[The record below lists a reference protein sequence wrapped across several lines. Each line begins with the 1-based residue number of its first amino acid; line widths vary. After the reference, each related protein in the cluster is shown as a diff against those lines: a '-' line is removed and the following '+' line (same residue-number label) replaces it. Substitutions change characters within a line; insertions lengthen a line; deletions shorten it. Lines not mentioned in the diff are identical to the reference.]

1 MRWIVDL
8 FKMDDSR
15 IEWIFKKVGDGFGLG
30 DQKIFLEFLS
40 KDDGANEAVLLDFL
54 NAPAT
59 GEGKSI
65 ILYMVEEE
73 FQEEKTIEIG
83 KLTFKLWFQSICDQ
97 HDSFYHGS
105 G

>member
-1 MRWIVDL
+1 
-8 FKMDDSR
+8 MDDSR
-15 IEWIFKKVGDGFGLG
+15 IDWIFKKVGDGFGLD

-54 NAPAT
+54 NARAT

-73 FQEEKTIEIG
+73 CQEEKTIEIG
-83 KLTFKLWFQSICDQ
+83 KLTFKL
-97 HDSFYHGS
+97 
-105 G
+105 

>member
-1 MRWIVDL
+1 
-8 FKMDDSR
+8 MDDSR
-15 IEWIFKKVGDGFGLG
+15 IEWIFKKVGDGFGFN
-30 DQKIFLEFLS
+30 DEKIFQEFLS

-73 FQEEKTIEIG
+73 CHKEKEIEDG
-83 KLTFKLWFQSICDQ
+83 KLTFKFDFQSICRQ
-97 HDSFYHGS
+97 HN
-105 G
+105 